1 VDADPQVQLRLLD
14 LQELDSGI
22 DRLAVRRRS
31 LPELAEI
38 DRLTARLRE
47 LAGELETAEARQH
60 ETARA
65 QTRLEADVDN
75 VRSRAVRDQGRLG
88 SGAISSPRE
97 LENLQSEIASLNRR
111 RDALEDELLELMEAA
126 ENAANAADALIAERT
141 QLEADRAAAIE
152 RRDAQ
157 WAAIDEDSAQQQAAR
172 AELAPQLPTDLV
184 TLYERIRASS
194 GGIGAARIYR
204 RRCEGCHMEL
214 SGGDLSEVQEAP
226 PERVLRHEE
235 CRRILIRTEES
246 GL

>member
-22 DRLAVRRRS
+22 DRLAVRRRT

-38 DRLTARLRE
+38 ERLTARLRE
-47 LAGELETAEARQH
+47 LGGDLETAQALQH

-65 QTRLEADVDN
+65 QARLESDVEN
-75 VRSRAVRDQGRLG
+75 VRSRAVRDQGRLD
-88 SGAISSPRE
+88 SGAVSSSRE
-97 LENLQSEIASLNRR
+97 LENLQSEIASLTRR
-111 RDALEDELLELMEAA
+111 RDALEDELLELMEEA
-126 ENAANAADALIAERT
+126 ENAATAADALSAERA
-141 QLEADRAAAIE
+141 QVQAARAAAAE
-152 RRDAQ
+152 RRDAE

-172 AELAPQLPTDLV
+172 AELAPQLPVDLV
-184 TLYERIRASS
+184 ALYERIRASS

-214 SGGDLSEVQEAP
+214 SGGDLSEVLEAP
-226 PERVLRHEE
+226 PERVLRHDE
-235 CRRILIRTEES
+235 CRRIMIRTEDS

>member
-1 VDADPQVQLRLLD
+1 MDADPQVQLRLLD

-22 DRLAVRRRS
+22 DRLAVRRRT
-31 LPELAEI
+31 LPQIAEI
-38 DRLTARLRE
+38 ERLTARLRE
-47 LAGELETAEARQH
+47 LGADLDTAEAAKN

-65 QTRLEADVDN
+65 QARLEADVDN
-75 VRSRAVRDQGRLG
+75 VRSRAVRDQGRLD
-88 SGAISSPRE
+88 SGAVSSSRE

-111 RDALEDELLELMEAA
+111 RDTLEDELLELMEAA
-126 ENAANAADALIAERT
+126 ENAAAAADALNAERA
-141 QLEADRAAAIE
+141 QVHADRAAAVE
-152 RRDAQ
+152 RRDAE
-157 WAAIDEDSAQQQAAR
+157 WAAIDEDSAQQKAAR

-194 GGIGAARIYR
+194 GGIGAARIFR

-214 SGGDLSEVQEAP
+214 SGTDLSEVVEAP
-226 PERVLRHEE
+226 PERVLRHDE

>member
-22 DRLAVRRRS
+22 DRLAARRRT
-31 LPELAEI
+31 LPDIAEI
-38 DRLTARLRE
+38 ERLTARLRE
-47 LAGELETAEARQH
+47 LGADLDTAESAKN

-65 QTRLEADVDN
+65 QARLEADVEN
-75 VRSRAVRDQGRLG
+75 VRSRAVRDQGRLD
-88 SGAISSPRE
+88 SGAVSSSRE

-111 RDALEDELLELMEAA
+111 RDTLEDELLELMEAA
-126 ENAANAADALIAERT
+126 ENAASAADALNTERH
-141 QLEADRAAAIE
+141 QMQADRAAAVE
-152 RRDAQ
+152 RRDAE
-157 WAAIDEDSAQQQAAR
+157 WAAIDEDSTQQRAAR
-172 AELAPQLPTDLV
+172 AELAPQLPVDLV

-214 SGGDLSEVQEAP
+214 SGGDLSEVVEAP

>member
-22 DRLAVRRRS
+22 DRLAIRRRT

-38 DRLTARLRE
+38 ERLTARLRE
-47 LAGELETAEARQH
+47 LGGELQTAETAKTD
-60 ETARA
+60 TARA
-65 QTRLEADVDN
+65 QARLEADVEA
-75 VRSRAVRDQGRLG
+75 VRTRAARDQGRLD
-88 SGAISSPRE
+88 SGAVSSPRE

-111 RDALEDELLELMEAA
+111 RDTLEDELLELMEAA
-126 ENAANAADALIAERT
+126 ENAASAADALNAERA
-141 QLEADRAAAIE
+141 QVEADRAAALE

-157 WAAIDEDSAQQQAAR
+157 WAGIDEDSAQQQASR
-172 AELAPQLPTDLV
+172 AELAPSLPTELV

-194 GGIGAARIYR
+194 GGIGAARLYR

-235 CRRILIRTEES
+235 CRRILVRTEES